1 MKYEEDNKGRPVNPT
16 NHVKRGIRQ
25 GLSNNVIAVTRAE
38 TAESFLVPPLKMKRR
53 SALLPRL
60 SISSEDLNVSIW
72 RLII

>member
-25 GLSNNVIAVTRAE
+25 GLSNNVIAVNRAE
-38 TAESFLVPPLKMKRR
+38 TADSSFVSSLKMKRR
-53 SALLPRL
+53 SALLPKI

-72 RLII
+72 RFRG